1 MPFSRSPVTREEL
14 MVALQNVQL
23 VLVQATFSSN
33 VDHATLDD
41 VTLDVAKT
49 KEELVRASGRD
60 YYTPGMSRATGI
72 EMCDC
77 PKEYSG
83 YSCQVWQLIRG
94 FSRFNFLLP

>member
-1 MPFSRSPVTREEL
+1 

-83 YSCQVWQLIRG
+83 YSCQVLPLIRVFVG
-94 FSRFNFLLP
+94 LISPGHERVW